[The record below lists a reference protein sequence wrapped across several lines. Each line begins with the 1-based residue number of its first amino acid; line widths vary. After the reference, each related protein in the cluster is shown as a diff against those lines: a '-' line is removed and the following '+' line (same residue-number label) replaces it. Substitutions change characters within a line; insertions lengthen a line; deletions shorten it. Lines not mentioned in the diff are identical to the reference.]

1 MNGILAR
8 TLLCLLGGM
17 TTFAALAQASPDVL
31 GVAGPLQFGE
41 QRFALAWSSHPSP
54 LYYKHEYLPPGQTVE
69 HYDAM
74 LMLDLMATPKATPGE
89 VAMVQ
94 VESLKQR
101 KATDPLVNYDLLAG
115 EQGDQLIL
123 DFVLSARDADGAM
136 IVEWNAYRYVP
147 NPAGPGTLL
156 IAISRR
162 GYGDDGARAFLRQ
175 LKTTRQR
182 DIALLAKLPVPTL
195 APVAAD

>member
-1 MNGILAR
+1 MKGRFAR
-8 TLLCLLGGM
+8 SVLCLLGCM
-17 TTFAALAQASPDVL
+17 MTFAALAQAAPDML
-31 GVAGPLQFGE
+31 GVAGPLRFGE

-54 LYYKHEYLPPGQTVE
+54 LYYKHEYLPAGETVE
-69 HYDAM
+69 RYNAM
-74 LMLDLMATPKATPGE
+74 LMLDLLATPKATPAD

-101 KATDPLVNYDLLAG
+101 KATDPLVNYDLLVG
-115 EQGDQLIL
+115 ERGDGVIL
-123 DFVLSARDADGAM
+123 DFVLSAADADGAM

-147 NPAGPGTLL
+147 NPAGQGTLL

-162 GYGDDGARAFLRQ
+162 GYGDDGARAFLQQ
-175 LKTTRQR
+175 LKATRQR
-182 DIALLAKLPVPTL
+182 DIALLAKMPVPAL